1 MKYLLD
7 TNVVCEATAKLPESS
22 VLAWIEAHSHE
33 CYLSSVSLGEIWKG
47 LHRLP
52 DGKRKRGLA
61 LWADGLESDFSE
73 QILDLDTIT
82 LKSWG
87 KFYAKHEAKGFNM
100 DVMDSLIAATALVH
114 QLTVVT
120 RNTADFPADMK
131 TLNPWENNASM

>member
-7 TNVVCEATAKLPESS
+7 TNVLCEATARHPEAK
-22 VLAWIEAHSHE
+22 VLEWIESHAHE
-33 CYLSSVSLGEIWKG
+33 CFLSSVSLGEIWKG

-52 DGKRKRGLA
+52 ECKRKRALA
-61 LWADGLESDFSE
+61 HWADGLETDFAE
-73 QILDLDTIT
+73 QILELDTMT

-87 KFYAKHEAKGFNM
+87 KLYAKHESKGFNM

-120 RNTADFPADMK
+120 RNTADFPADVK
-131 TLNPWENNASM
+131 TLNPWRE

>member
-7 TNVVCEATAKLPESS
+7 TNVVCEATARNPEAT
-22 VLAWIEAHSHE
+22 VLAWIETHAHE
-33 CYLSSVSLGEIWKG
+33 CFLSSVSLGEIWKG

-52 DGKRKRGLA
+52 EGKRKRGLVR
-61 LWADGLESDFSE
+61 WADVLENDFAD
-73 QILDLDTIT
+73 QILGLDTIT

-87 KFYAKHEAKGFNM
+87 RLYARHEAKGFNM

-120 RNTADFPADMK
+120 RNTADFPADVK
-131 TLNPWENNASM
+131 TFNPWGRS

>member
-7 TNVVCEATAKLPESS
+7 TNVVCEATARYPEAR
-22 VLAWIEAHSHE
+22 VLAWIENHDHE
-33 CYLSSVSLGEIWKG
+33 CFLSSVSLGEISKG

-52 DGKRKRGLA
+52 EGKRKRA
-61 LWADGLESDFSE
+61 LVHWADELESDFAG
-73 QILDLDTIT
+73 QILELDTMI

-87 KFYAKHEAKGFNM
+87 KLYAKHEAKGFNM

-120 RNTADFPADMK
+120 RNTADFPADVK
-131 TLNPWENNASM
+131 TFNPWRG

>member
-7 TNVVCEATAKLPESS
+7 TNVVCEATARNPEAT
-22 VLAWIEAHSHE
+22 VLAWIETHTDE
-33 CYLSSVSLGEIWKG
+33 CFLSSVSLGEISKG

-52 DGKRKRGLA
+52 EGKRKRGLIQ
-61 LWADGLESDFSE
+61 WADGLENDFAE
-73 QILDLDTIT
+73 QILGLDTIT

-87 KFYAKHEAKGFNM
+87 KLYAKHEAKGFNM

-120 RNTADFPADMK
+120 RNTTDFPADVK
-131 TLNPWENNASM
+131 TINPWGK